1 MKMATDDIK
10 TLDRKRDIYLPALPI
25 LIHMDVKEAV
35 NRRRATRALDARP
48 VSDGLIS
55 ELIEAARLSPSCN
68 NNQPWR
74 IIVARDPTSLEA
86 VKTSLTKGNV
96 WATRAPLILIVCA
109 RIDDD
114 CKLADRRDYYLFST
128 GLAVGEL
135 MLRATELGLIAHPI
149 AGYDALAIKEK
160 LAIPNDH
167 VLITLV
173 ICGYPG
179 TDVSMLS
186 EKQLLAEVERP
197 PRKPVG
203 ENFFDGRWGNPW
215 DRSDAQ

>member
-1 MKMATDDIK
+1 MTCDGKG
-10 TLDRKRDIYLPALPI
+10 YLCSGAFVI
-25 LIHMDVKEAV
+25 DTMDVKEAV
-35 NRRRATRALDARP
+35 SRRRATRAFDPRP

-55 ELIEAARLSPSCN
+55 ELIEAVRLSPSCN

-74 IIVARDPTSLEA
+74 IIVSRDLTSLELIRS
-86 VKTSLTKGNV
+86 SLPKGNG
-96 WATRAPLILIVCA
+96 WASRAPLIFAVCS
-109 RIDDD
+109 RLDDD
-114 CKLADRRDYYLFST
+114 CKLTDRRDYHLFST
-128 GLAVGEL
+128 GLAIGEM

-160 LAIPNDH
+160 LEIPAEQ

-197 PRKPVG
+197 PRKPLG
-203 ENFFDGRWGNPW
+203 DCFFEGRWGRPW
-215 DRSDAQ
+215 G

>member
-1 MKMATDDIK
+1 
-10 TLDRKRDIYLPALPI
+10 
-25 LIHMDVKEAV
+25 MDVSDAV
-35 NRRRATRALDARP
+35 EKRRAVRALDEKP

-55 ELIEAARLSPSCN
+55 ELIGTMRLSPSCN

-74 IIVARDPTSLEA
+74 VIVAKDQASLEA

-96 WATRAPLILIVCA
+96 WATKAPLILVVCA

-128 GLAVGEL
+128 GLAVGEML
-135 MLRATELGLIAHPI
+135 LRATELGLIAHPI
-149 AGYDALAIKEK
+149 AGFDALAIKEK
-160 LAIPNDH
+160 LGIPADH

-179 TDVSMLS
+179 SDVSLLS

-203 ENFFDGRWGNPW
+203 ENFFDGRWGDPW
-215 DRSDAQ
+215 A

>member
-1 MKMATDDIK
+1 
-10 TLDRKRDIYLPALPI
+10 
-25 LIHMDVKEAV
+25 MDVREAV
-35 NRRRATRALDARP
+35 DRRRATRALDEKP

-55 ELIEAARLSPSCN
+55 ELIGAMRLSPSCN

-74 IIVARDPTSLEA
+74 VVVARDQASLGA
-86 VKTSLTKGNV
+86 VKSFLTKGNV
-96 WATRAPLILIVCA
+96 WATKAPLIFVISA
-109 RIDDD
+109 RLDDD

-128 GLAVGEL
+128 GLAVGEM

-149 AGYDALAIKEK
+149 AGFDAAAIKEK
-160 LAIPNDH
+160 LGIPLEH

-179 TDVSMLS
+179 ADVSLLS

-197 PRKPVG
+197 PRIPVG

-215 DRSDAQ
+215 S

>member
-1 MKMATDDIK
+1 
-10 TLDRKRDIYLPALPI
+10 
-25 LIHMDVKEAV
+25 MDVRDAID
-35 NRRRATRALDARP
+35 RRRATRALDEKP
-48 VSDGLIS
+48 VSVGLIS
-55 ELIEAARLSPSCN
+55 ELVGAMRLSPSCN

-74 IIVARDPTSLEA
+74 VIVVRDQTSLDA

-96 WATRAPLILIVCA
+96 WATKAPLILVISA
-109 RIDDD
+109 RLDDD

-128 GLAVGEL
+128 GIAIGE
-135 MLRATELGLIAHPI
+135 MVLRATELGLIAHPI
-149 AGYDALAIKEK
+149 AGFDAATIKEK
-160 LAIPNDH
+160 LGIPPEH

-179 TDVSMLS
+179 ADVSMLS

-203 ENFFDGRWGNPW
+203 ENFFDGLWGRPW
-215 DRSDAQ
+215 E

>member
-1 MKMATDDIK
+1 ME
-10 TLDRKRDIYLPALPI
+10 
-25 LIHMDVKEAV
+25 VKEAV
-35 NRRRATRALDARP
+35 DRRRATRAFDARP

-55 ELIEAARLSPSCN
+55 ELIEAMRLSPSCN

-74 IIVARDPTSLEA
+74 VIVARDPASLE
-86 VKTSLTKGNV
+86 VVRTSLTKGNV
-96 WATRAPLILIVCA
+96 WATRAPLIFVICA
-109 RIDDD
+109 RLDDD
-114 CKLADRRDYYLFST
+114 CKLADRRDYYLFSA
-128 GLAVGEL
+128 GIAVGE
-135 MLRATELGLIAHPI
+135 MVLRATELGLIAHPI

-160 LAIPNDH
+160 LVIPADH

-179 TDVSMLS
+179 NDVSLLS

-203 ENFFDGRWGNPW
+203 ENFFDGLWGKPW
-215 DRSDAQ
+215 A

>member
-1 MKMATDDIK
+1 
-10 TLDRKRDIYLPALPI
+10 
-25 LIHMDVKEAV
+25 MDVKEAV
-35 NRRRATRALDARP
+35 DRRRATRAFDSRP

-55 ELIEAARLSPSCN
+55 ELIGAMRLSPSCN

-74 IIVARDPTSLEA
+74 VIVARDQASLEA
-86 VKTSLTKGNV
+86 VRGSLTKGNG
-96 WATRAPLILIVCA
+96 WATKAPLIFVVCA
-109 RIDDD
+109 RLDDD

-128 GLAVGEL
+128 GISVGE
-135 MLRATELGLIAHPI
+135 MVLRATELGLIAHPI

-160 LAIPNDH
+160 LAIPADH
-167 VLITLV
+167 VLISLV

-197 PRKPVG
+197 PRKPIG
-203 ENFFDGRWGNPW
+203 ENFFDGSWGKPW
-215 DRSDAQ
+215 A

>member
-1 MKMATDDIK
+1 
-10 TLDRKRDIYLPALPI
+10 
-25 LIHMDVKEAV
+25 MDVSEAV
-35 NRRRATRALDARP
+35 DRRRAARALDEKP
-48 VSDGLIS
+48 VSNGLIS
-55 ELIEAARLSPSCN
+55 ELIGAMRLSPSCN

-74 IIVARDPTSLEA
+74 VIVARDPASLEA
-86 VKTSLTKGNV
+86 VKTSLTRGNV
-96 WATRAPLILIVCA
+96 WASKAPLILVVCS

-128 GLAVGEL
+128 GLAVGEML
-135 MLRATELGLIAHPI
+135 LRATELGLIAHPI

-160 LAIPNDH
+160 LGIPPDH

-179 TDVSMLS
+179 NDVSLLS

-203 ENFFDGRWGNPW
+203 ENFFDGRWGKLW
-215 DRSDAQ
+215 A

>member
-1 MKMATDDIK
+1 MI
-10 TLDRKRDIYLPALPI
+10 I
-25 LIHMDVKEAV
+25 MDVKESV
-35 NRRRATRALDARP
+35 DRRRAARALDEKP

-55 ELIEAARLSPSCN
+55 ELIETMRLSPSCN

-74 IIVARDPTSLEA
+74 VIVARDTASLEA

-96 WATRAPLILIVCA
+96 WATKAPLILVVCS

-128 GLAVGEL
+128 GLAVGEML
-135 MLRATELGLIAHPI
+135 LRATELGLIAHPI
-149 AGYDALAIKEK
+149 AGFNALAIKEK
-160 LAIPNDH
+160 LAIPADH

-179 TDVSMLS
+179 NDVSLLS

-203 ENFFDGRWGNPW
+203 ENFFNGRWGNPW
-215 DRSDAQ
+215 A